1 MIFFER
7 EKQCQ
12 NCCHECGWDE
22 AQEQLKDGTIV
33 YEHCFDCKL
42 GNKCDSDVECS
53 EFAEE

>member
-12 NCCHECGWDE
+12 RCYHECGWDE
-22 AQEQLKDGTIV
+22 VQERLEDGTVV

-53 EFAEE
+53 EFVEE